1 MDFTAFFQHLTT
13 IIPFLPKIY
22 NPVIYNVSDLVLVFF
37 WFVAAVMSFYFSH
50 GNARLWTSISV
61 GFFLI
66 FWSQAYL
73 LNPYASS
80 YFRVTAVH
88 NIIGA
93 VSIMM
98 ISHGFQEYFV
108 FTRTLDISGSKL
120 TIYLTAIG
128 AIAVGILVVFINP
141 KPSLFVLRNY
151 RMMENSVWFFFSIIN
166 FYTVFKIYH
175 EIKDS
180 PIANGILSFALVFF
194 FIMLWKGSELYLQ
207 IYQWD
212 PAWQSLVE
220 EYDLDIT
227 SYGMNDALVNI
238 ARQVNST
245 GAMLS
250 GLSVGGTFAY
260 LFKLMR

>member
-1 MDFTAFFQHLTT
+1 MDLTSFFQYLTT

-22 NPVIYNVSDLVLVFF
+22 NPVIYNVSDVVLVFF
-37 WFVAAVMSFYFSH
+37 WFVAAVMSFYFSY

-73 LNPYASS
+73 LNPYAST

-93 VSIMM
+93 VSIML

-108 FTRTLDISGSKL
+108 FTRTLEITGSKL
-120 TIYLTAIG
+120 TVYLTAIG
-128 AIAVGILVVFINP
+128 AITVGILVVSLNP

-151 RMMENSVWFFFSIIN
+151 KMMENIVWFFLSIVN
-166 FYTVFKIYH
+166 IYVVLNIYKK
-175 EIKDS
+175 IKDS
-180 PIANGILSFALVFF
+180 PVANGIICFALVFF
-194 FIMLWKGSELYLQ
+194 FIVLWKGSEMYLQ

-212 PAWQSLVE
+212 PAWQNLVE
-220 EYDLDIT
+220 EYDLDIGA
-227 SYGMNDALVNI
+227 YAKDDMLVSF
-238 ARQVNST
+238 ATMVNST
-245 GAMLS
+245 CAMLS
-250 GLSVGGTFAY
+250 GLSVAGTFAY
-260 LFKLMR
+260 LFRLMR

>member
-1 MDFTAFFQHLTT
+1 MDFTAFFQYLTT

-37 WFVAAVMSFYFSH
+37 WFVAAVMSFYFSY

-93 VSIMM
+93 VSILL
-98 ISHGFQEYFV
+98 ISHGFQGYYV
-108 FTRTLDISGSKL
+108 FTRTLDISGSKR
-120 TIYLTAIG
+120 TIYFATIAV
-128 AIAVGILVVFINP
+128 IAVGTLVVAINP

-151 RMMENSVWFFFSIIN
+151 RMMENTVWMFLSILNIYVI
-166 FYTVFKIYH
+166 FEIYH
-175 EIKDS
+175 GIKDS
-180 PIANGILSFALVFF
+180 PIANGIICFALVFF
-194 FIMLWKGSELYLQ
+194 FIVLWKGSELYLQ

-212 PAWQSLVE
+212 PAWQTLIE

-227 SYGMNDALVNI
+227 SYGIDA
-238 ARQVNST
+238 ARVSFAKKVYTT

-260 LFKLMR
+260 LFRLMR

>member
-1 MDFTAFFQHLTT
+1 MDFTAFFQYLTT

-22 NPVIYNVSDLVLVFF
+22 NPVIYNVSDVVLVFL
-37 WFVAAVMSFYFSH
+37 WFVAAVMSFYFSY

-73 LNPYASS
+73 LNPYAST

-93 VSIMM
+93 VSIML

-108 FTRTLDISGSKL
+108 FTRTLEITGSK
-120 TIYLTAIG
+120 TTVYLAAIG
-128 AIAVGILVVFINP
+128 AIAVGILVVSLNP

-151 RMMENSVWFFFSIIN
+151 RMMENTVWFFLSIVN
-166 FYTVFKIYH
+166 IYVVLNIYK

-180 PIANGILSFALVFF
+180 PVANGILCFALVFF
-194 FIMLWKGSELYLQ
+194 FIVLWKGSEMYLQ

-212 PAWQSLVE
+212 PAWQNLVD
-220 EYDLDIT
+220 EYDIEIGVYAKDDL
-227 SYGMNDALVNI
+227 LVNI
-238 ARQVNST
+238 ATMVNST
-245 GAMLS
+245 SAMLS
-250 GLSVGGTFAY
+250 GISVAGTFAY
-260 LFKLMR
+260 LFRLMR